1 MDKFMRYK
9 EEQGAKGMT
18 FHHVG
23 DDEARAKLMKY
34 SKRVQRPRWVSQ
46 PAERAGRRGAR
57 ALQVA
62 QAELDAREAALT
74 APQKMQRLKREIA
87 KYEKA
92 ADAALSEAARK
103 KEELAELQSQ
113 HKMSAI
119 SSKRKRT

>member
-34 SKRVQRPRWVSQ
+34 RQRVERPRWVSQ

-57 ALQVA
+57 A
-62 QAELDAREAALT
+62 QAKLDAREAALT
-74 APQKMQRLKREIA
+74 APQKMQRL
-87 KYEKA
+87 
-92 ADAALSEAARK
+92 
-103 KEELAELQSQ
+103 
-113 HKMSAI
+113 
-119 SSKRKRT
+119 SKRLLSMRKLPPPLFLRLHARRKSWQSYNLNIR